1 MAQTYNRV
9 AVWGSGLRP
18 RAVASA
24 EIALPPSAYNT
35 TRLQGTNRKQ
45 WPAPH
50 PMRGG
55 DFRSSTFAGAPVARG
70 SSARALPPDV
80 YNLGRLSGGNKR
92 VAPVGQPRTPA
103 TRAALMRGDATTEQ
117 LSTKAKTSK
126 AKADAPQS
134 SFDINEIV
142 AGLRAALESS
152 ESDGERDILNEQLAT
167 LRPFVLLS
175 KKRPLTDEEQSI
187 VDEIG
192 RALLAQAESAVKG
205 EVAADSAQRIAY
217 DADQRAAGDVREYLA
232 ELERVAAQKA
242 DIAARR
248 AHELDLFA
256 EEAKDRIGEI
266 AAEATDLRAEEARA
280 AATQADVERRLKEIP
295 TEERAA
301 QQVIRLA
308 AIKVSKKVVAPDA
321 KAAAEADASA
331 AKAALKDLALEEK
344 ALAEQD
350 AELHSIQA
358 RAATRAQELADEEAA
373 IRLEVPRL
381 EAVRDLAIQEA
392 KDAGDA
398 LLLTP
403 QPEAKVPRK
412 RARNVPMREDAA
424 RQQQIEILEE
434 ALNPLSTNIKRALF
448 EMGQAQQG
456 QAQAGP
462 PPQYISSWTEKSIMA
477 PVNEG
482 ASTVPILKGVLKKA
496 LGSIGTNR
504 QGNAPNK
511 KELFALIRKNGLAQ
525 ELADAVIAAGR

>member
-1 MAQTYNRV
+1 M
-9 AVWGSGLRP
+9 
-18 RAVASA
+18 
-24 EIALPPSAYNT
+24 
-35 TRLQGTNRKQ
+35 
-45 WPAPH
+45 
-50 PMRGG
+50 
-55 DFRSSTFAGAPVARG
+55 ARG

-92 VAPVGQPRTPA
+92 VAPVGQPRTAA

-142 AGLRAALESS
+142 AGLRAALESA
-152 ESDGERDILNEQLAT
+152 ESDEERDVLNEQLAT

-175 KKRPLTDEEQSI
+175 KKRPLTDEEQGI

-217 DADQRAAGDVREYLA
+217 DADQRAASDAREVLA
-232 ELERVAAQKA
+232 ELERDAAQKA

-256 EEAKDRIGEI
+256 EEARDRIAEI
-266 AAEATDLRAEEARA
+266 AAEDADLRAEEARA
-280 AATQADVERRLKEIP
+280 AATQADVARRLAEIP
-295 TEERAA
+295 TEGRAA
-301 QQVIRLA
+301 KQAIRVA
-308 AIKVSKKVVAPDA
+308 AAKVSKKDVAADK
-321 KAAAEADASA
+321 KAAAEADAAA
-331 AKAALKDLALEEK
+331 AKAAIKNLALEEK

-350 AELHSIQA
+350 AELHTIQA
-358 RAATRAQELADEEAA
+358 RAAIRAQERADEEAA

-381 EAVRDLAIQEA
+381 QAVRDLAIQEA

-412 RARNVPMREDAA
+412 RARAIPNREDAA

-448 EMGQAQQG
+448 EMGQQGQAQ

-477 PVNEG
+477 PANEG

-496 LGSIGTNR
+496 LGSIGTNK

>member
-1 MAQTYNRV
+1 M
-9 AVWGSGLRP
+9 
-18 RAVASA
+18 
-24 EIALPPSAYNT
+24 
-35 TRLQGTNRKQ
+35 NRKQ

-103 TRAALMRGDATTEQ
+103 TRAALMRGDAATEQ
-117 LSTKAKTSK
+117 LSTKTKGSK
-126 AKADAPQS
+126 AKPDAPQS

-142 AGLRAALESS
+142 AGLRAALESA
-152 ESDGERDILNEQLAT
+152 ESDEERDVLNEQLAT

-175 KKRPLTDEEQSI
+175 KKRPLTDEEQGI

-217 DADQRAAGDVREYLA
+217 DADQAQASDAREVLA
-232 ELERVAAQKA
+232 ELERDLAAKA

-248 AHELDLFA
+248 VLEVDQFAAATRAHLPEIQKEALKLDGESKKARADRRAIEKRLAEIPDEVAAAELLSDEVAVRALAA
-256 EEAKDRIGEI
+256 EEKAAEEDKQRALDYIAGAADRLREI
-266 AAEATDLRAEEARA
+266 AAE
-280 AATQADVERRLKEIP
+280 
-295 TEERAA
+295 
-301 QQVIRLA
+301 
-308 AIKVSKKVVAPDA
+308 
-321 KAAAEADASA
+321 
-331 AKAALKDLALEEK
+331 
-344 ALAEQD
+344 
-350 AELHSIQA
+350 
-358 RAATRAQELADEEAA
+358 EAA
-373 IRLEVPRL
+373 IATEGPRL
-381 EAVRDLAIQEA
+381 EAERDAAIDA
-392 KDAGDA
+392 VKDAGDA
-398 LLLTP
+398 LGLAP
-403 QPEAKVPRK
+403 QPEGKVPRK
-412 RARNVPMREDAA
+412 RARNVPTREDAA

-448 EMGQAQQG
+448 EMGQQGQAQ

-496 LGSIGTNR
+496 LGSIGTNK

>member
-24 EIALPPSAYNT
+24 ERALPPSAYNT

-80 YNLGRLSGGNKR
+80 YNRNRLSGANKR
-92 VAPVGQPRTPA
+92 HAPVGQPRTA
-103 TRAALMRGDATTEQ
+103 KTRAALMRGDAAEAGQLTEPQ
-117 LSTKAKTSK
+117 
-126 AKADAPQS
+126 ADAPQPT
-134 SFDINEIV
+134 FDINEIV
-142 AGLRAALESS
+142 AGLRAALESA
-152 ESDGERDILNEQLAT
+152 ESDEERDTLNEQLAT

-175 KKRPLTDEEQSI
+175 KKRALTDEEQGI

-192 RALLAQAESAVKG
+192 RALLAQAEGQAAG
-205 EVAADSAQRIAY
+205 EVQEDAAQRITY
-217 DADQRAAGDVREYLA
+217 DADQAQASDAREVLA
-232 ELERVAAQKA
+232 ELERDLATKA

-248 AHELDLFA
+248 VLEVDQFAAAVRAHVPEIQKEALKLEGESKKARADRRAIEKRLAEIPDEVAAAELLSDEVAVRALAA
-256 EEAKDRIGEI
+256 EEKAAEEDKQRALDYIAGAADRLREI
-266 AAEATDLRAEEARA
+266 AAE
-280 AATQADVERRLKEIP
+280 
-295 TEERAA
+295 
-301 QQVIRLA
+301 
-308 AIKVSKKVVAPDA
+308 
-321 KAAAEADASA
+321 
-331 AKAALKDLALEEK
+331 
-344 ALAEQD
+344 
-350 AELHSIQA
+350 
-358 RAATRAQELADEEAA
+358 EAA
-373 IRLEVPRL
+373 IATEGPRL
-381 EAVRDLAIQEA
+381 KAERDAAIDAV

-398 LLLTP
+398 LGLAP
-403 QPEAKVPRK
+403 QPEGKVPRK
-412 RARNVPMREDAA
+412 RARNVPTREDAA

-448 EMGQAQQG
+448 EMGQQGQAQ

-482 ASTVPILKGVLKKA
+482 ASIPILKGVLKKA

-511 KELFALIRKNGLAQ
+511 KELFALIREHSLAQ

>member
-1 MAQTYNRV
+1 M
-9 AVWGSGLRP
+9 
-18 RAVASA
+18 
-24 EIALPPSAYNT
+24 
-35 TRLQGTNRKQ
+35 
-45 WPAPH
+45 
-50 PMRGG
+50 
-55 DFRSSTFAGAPVARG
+55 ARG

-92 VAPVGQPRTPA
+92 VAPVGQPRTAA

-117 LSTKAKTSK
+117 LSTKAKGSK
-126 AKADAPQS
+126 AKPDMPQS
-134 SFDINEIV
+134 SFNIEEIV
-142 AGLRAALESS
+142 AGLRAALESA
-152 ESDGERDILNEQLAT
+152 ESDEERDVLNEQLAT

-175 KKRPLTDEEQSI
+175 KKRPLTDEEQGI

-217 DADQRAAGDVREYLA
+217 DADQRAASDAREYLA
-232 ELERVAAQKA
+232 ELERDAAQKA

-266 AAEATDLRAEEARA
+266 TSEATDLRAEEARA

-350 AELHSIQA
+350 AELHTIQA
-358 RAATRAQELADEEAA
+358 RAASRSQEPADEEAA

-392 KDAGDA
+392 KDAGAA

-403 QPEAKVPRK
+403 QPEAK

-448 EMGQAQQG
+448 EMGQQGQAQ